1 MKKILSIIT
10 LLSLIGC
17 GGCDSDTSSQKEVA
31 KSTHRKERIK
41 YDGAPFQKK
50 VGKPTKSEVDLM
62 MHQGRQLVTAI
73 LMRGIKTNHF
83 ISIWPRIESLEEV
96 DEEDADIIYTKI
108 DEEDADIYTKSYSKS
123 TDYFK
128 DLFDVKNQQS
138 SDYAPYVDCKIDC
151 LWGAGVLKS
160 LPGQLTSD
168 NVAWTILA
176 GANDV
181 HSGGI
186 PALVSRNVDTSLF
199 PVSGSH
205 DMSQKRDKVRLFD
218 IPPFGTHG
226 AVIVTKDGAARYIS
240 AKDGT
245 IPLCEIYEKA
255 PMVKIPQVVKLKY
268 LHP

>member
-1 MKKILSIIT
+1 MKKILSVVS
-10 LLSLIGC
+10 LVCLIGC
-17 GGCDSDTSSQKEVA
+17 GSGDEDTFSQE
-31 KSTHRKERIK
+31 
-41 YDGAPFQKK
+41 K
-50 VGKPTKSEVDLM
+50 VGKPTKSEANLM
-62 MHQGRQLVTAI
+62 TRKGRELVYEI
-73 LMRGIKTNHF
+73 WVRGIK
-83 ISIWPRIESLEEV
+83 ISIWPRIEALEEV
-96 DEEDADIIYTKI
+96 

-151 LWGAGVLKS
+151 LWGAGVPMAFSGK
-160 LPGQLTSD
+160 LTSD

-186 PALVSRNVDTSLF
+186 PVLVSRNVDTSLF
-199 PVSGSH
+199 PVSGNH
-205 DMSQKRDKVRLFD
+205 DMYQRGDKVRLFD

-226 AVIVTKDGAARYIS
+226 AVIVDRDGRARYIP
-240 AKDGT
+240 ARDGT
-245 IPLCEIYEKA
+245 IPLREIYEKA
-255 PMVKIPQVVKLKY
+255 PMVKIPQGAKLKY

>member
-1 MKKILSIIT
+1 MKGKCMKKILSVVS
-10 LLSLIGC
+10 LVCLIGC
-17 GGCDSDTSSQKEVA
+17 GSGDEDTFSQE
-31 KSTHRKERIK
+31 
-41 YDGAPFQKK
+41 K
-50 VGKPTKSEVDLM
+50 VGKPTKSEANLM
-62 MHQGRQLVTAI
+62 TGKGKELVYEI
-73 LMRGIKTNHF
+73 LVRGMK
-83 ISIWPRIESLEEV
+83 ISIWPRIEAP
-96 DEEDADIIYTKI
+96 EDV

-151 LWGAGVLKS
+151 LWGAGVPMALLGK
-160 LPGQLTSD
+160 LTSD

-181 HSGGI
+181 RSGGI
-186 PALVSRNVDTSLF
+186 PVLVSRNVDTSLF

-226 AVIVTKDGAARYIS
+226 AVIVTRDGAGWYIPAR
-240 AKDGT
+240 DGT
-245 IPLCEIYEKA
+245 IPLCEIYEKS
-255 PMVKIPQVVKLKY
+255 PSVKIPQGVKLKY

>member
-1 MKKILSIIT
+1 VKKILSVVS
-10 LLSLIGC
+10 LVCLIGC
-17 GGCDSDTSSQKEVA
+17 GSGDEDTFSQE
-31 KSTHRKERIK
+31 
-41 YDGAPFQKK
+41 K
-50 VGKPTKSEVDLM
+50 VGKPTKSE
-62 MHQGRQLVTAI
+62 AN
-73 LMRGIKTNHF
+73 LMRRKGMDLVNAMLVSEITNHS
-83 ISIWPRIESLEEV
+83 ISIWPRIEAP
-96 DEEDADIIYTKI
+96 EDV

-151 LWGAGVLKS
+151 LWGAGVPMALSGK
-160 LPGQLTSD
+160 LTSD

-181 HSGGI
+181 RSGGI
-186 PALVSRNVDTSLF
+186 PVLVSRNVDTSLF

-205 DMSQKRDKVRLFD
+205 DMSQRRDKVRLFD

-226 AVIVTKDGAARYIS
+226 AVIVTRDGAGWYIPAR
-240 AKDGT
+240 DGT
-245 IPLCEIYEKA
+245 IPLREIYEKA
-255 PMVKIPQVVKLKY
+255 PMVRIPQGAKLKY

>member
-1 MKKILSIIT
+1 MKKILSVVS
-10 LLSLIGC
+10 LVCLIGC
-17 GGCDSDTSSQKEVA
+17 GSGDEDTFSQE
-31 KSTHRKERIK
+31 
-41 YDGAPFQKK
+41 K
-50 VGKPTKSEVDLM
+50 VGKPTKSEANLM
-62 MHQGRQLVTAI
+62 TGKGKELVYEI
-73 LMRGIKTNHF
+73 LVRGIK
-83 ISIWPRIESLEEV
+83 ISIWPRIEAPEEV
-96 DEEDADIIYTKI
+96 

-151 LWGAGVLKS
+151 LWGAGVPMALSGK
-160 LPGQLTSD
+160 LTSD

-181 HSGGI
+181 RSGGI
-186 PALVSRNVDTSLF
+186 PVLVSRNVDTSLF

-226 AVIVTKDGAARYIS
+226 AVIVTWDGAGWYIPAR
-240 AKDGT
+240 DGT
-245 IPLCEIYEKA
+245 IPLREIYEKS
-255 PMVKIPQVVKLKY
+255 PSVKIPQGVKLKY

>member
-41 YDGAPFQKK
+41 YDGAPFQKI
-50 VGKPTKSEVDLM
+50 VSALTKSEATSM
-62 MHQGRQLVTAI
+62 TAKGKQLLTEIVI
-73 LMRGIKTNHF
+73 CEITNR
-83 ISIWPRIESLEEV
+83 SIWPRIEALGEV
-96 DEEDADIIYTKI
+96 DEEHADV
-108 DEEDADIYTKSYSKS
+108 YTKSYSKS

-138 SDYAPYVDCKIDC
+138 SDYAPYVDCGIDC
-151 LWGAGVLKS
+151 LWGAGVPKS

-181 HSGGI
+181 YSGGI
-186 PALVSRNVDTSLF
+186 PVLVSRNVDTSLF

-240 AKDGT
+240 ARDGT
-245 IPLCEIYEKA
+245 IPLSEIYERA
-255 PMVKIPQVVKLKY
+255 PMVKIPQGAKLKY